1 MWISEPLRRST
12 LLVVVLA
19 PLVGCAQSASLPL
32 DQILRRMGQV
42 RAAERQN
49 NPGYTVTREY
59 QLAAADSPRPASD
72 VVAAVS
78 FNPPAEKQYVI
89 LKSEGNDRGE
99 GIVRKVLDHEAR
111 MASQTGPH
119 DINSANYSFAL
130 LGRETIEGHD
140 CYVLQLSPKRQ
151 EVELVRGK
159 AWVDAKN
166 FEILRVNGETAKT
179 PSMWLKKLTV
189 TINFGHVNG
198 VWLETSTQAVADVRF
213 AGTHLLTSR
222 ELDVQTE
229 TLSARAQA
237 PRMQRKSQPHIA
249 ADTAAWVAH

>member
-1 MWISEPLRRST
+1 MPLRRST
-12 LLVVVLA
+12 LLIVVAA
-19 PLVGCAQSASLPL
+19 PLLGWAQSSSLPL
-32 DQILRRMGQV
+32 DQIVSRMEQV

-59 QLAAADSPRPASD
+59 QLAAADALQPASE
-72 VVAAVS
+72 VVAQVS
-78 FNPPAEKQYVI
+78 FSPPAEKQYVI
-89 LKSEGNDRGE
+89 VKAEGNERGA
-99 GIVRKVLDHEAR
+99 GIVRKVLDHETS
-111 MASQTGPH
+111 MAGHSGH
-119 DINSANYSFAL
+119 EISSANYDFAL

-140 CYVLQLSPKRQ
+140 CYVLQLSPRRE

-159 AWVDAKN
+159 AWIDSRS
-166 FEILRVNGETAKT
+166 FDILRVKGETAKS

-213 AGTHLLTSR
+213 AGTHVLTAR

-229 TLSARAQA
+229 TLSARARA
-237 PRMQRKSQPHIA
+237 PRMRQRSQSHIA